1 MQVFREDKC
10 RVCLRLA
17 KQQCFFFLSSLCLRV
32 LLVATGLW
40 VPNEISF
47 VGSDLVDGY
56 ESMSTNAEDYRNQ
69 AVLILGKGNAA
80 FETAQNLLGKAA
92 VVHMISTNAVRLAWQ
107 THYVGDVR
115 YCFSATLT
123 FPYSMHREWTLYQAV
138 VDQIWVCYGCVMGER
153 AMFCSLQNANRPPG
167 RKCSSTRLATRT
179 ALCISIEHNL
189 SPCQPMSQN
198 RHLVRAT
205 VDAGKNTT

>member
-1 MQVFREDKC
+1 MQNS
-10 RVCLRLA
+10 RVL
-17 KQQCFFFLSSLCLRV
+17 FLSALCLRV

-47 VGSDLVDGY
+47 VGSDLVEGY
-56 ESMSTNAEDYRNQ
+56 ESMSTDAEDYRNQ

-115 YCFSATLT
+115 YCFFQPLLLFKLPLFDVQGMDPISGSCGPDVGLLWVHHGRTRDVLLPAKCEQAPLGVNALAHVW
-123 FPYSMHREWTLYQAV
+123 PRELLY
-138 VDQIWVCYGCVMGER
+138 
-153 AMFCSLQNANRPPG
+153 
-167 RKCSSTRLATRT
+167 
-179 ALCISIEHNL
+179 CISIEHNL
-189 SPCQPMSQN
+189 SPCQPMSQKS
-198 RHLVRAT
+198 
-205 VDAGKNTT
+205 KNTT

>member
-1 MQVFREDKC
+1 MQNSSV
-10 RVCLRLA
+10 
-17 KQQCFFFLSSLCLRV
+17 FFLSPLSLSLRV

-47 VGSDLVDGY
+47 VGSDLVEGY

-115 YCFSATLT
+115 YCFSATVPFQT
-123 FPYSMHREWTLYQAV
+123 FPMYREWTLYQAV
-138 VDQIWVCYGCVMGER
+138 VDQIWVHYGRTCDVLLP
-153 AMFCSLQNANRPPG
+153 A
-167 RKCSSTRLATRT
+167 KCEQAPW
-179 ALCISIEHNL
+179 A
-189 SPCQPMSQN
+189 
-198 RHLVRAT
+198 
-205 VDAGKNTT
+205 